1 MESGSGLLPGFR
13 QFRECISLPGGG
25 NAVRLCSAVSGS
37 AADPYELEL
46 MFVRVCNELYA
57 SGFSVETVTLSLILP
72 ETAQEPFL
80 RGMTACFLSLCGR
93 EGIVPGQVS
102 ARCEAYVASAAASLF
117 AVGISGKEEFMTEK
131 KKNPPCL
138 ADSSLN
144 DRGGM
149 REEKNAETVHGPED
163 PAGSAEE
170 NAAGPNHA
178 GKRQVL
184 PGEELYA
191 IGSTGCSGT
200 WLLEQKKR
208 GELSEHYAGSF
219 LDGAASLRNH
229 MSLKGLRQ
237 LVRMVP
243 STVYPVGEG
252 GVFAALWYFAEGER
266 FGFCADLKAIPVRQ
280 ETVEICEFFR
290 INPYMLA
297 GDGMALAVSGRG
309 EAFAREAAA
318 LGLTCRRIGMVTA
331 EKARILRNEDEV
343 RFLDR
348 PAPDALYQVLG
359 RQ

>member
-13 QFRECISLPGGG
+13 QFRECISLPGSG
-25 NAVRLCSAVSGS
+25 NAARLCSAVSGS

-117 AVGISGKEEFMTEK
+117 AVGISGNEESMARAK
-131 KKNPPCL
+131 K
-138 ADSSLN
+138 
-144 DRGGM
+144 
-149 REEKNAETVHGPED
+149 D
-163 PAGSAEE
+163 PSGSAEE
-170 NAAGPNHA
+170 NAAGPNHVVTVHAPQEPAGSAEENTASPNHA

-208 GELSEHYAGSF
+208 GELSGHYAGSF
-219 LDGAASLRNH
+219 LDDAASLRNH

-266 FGFCADLKAIPVRQ
+266 FGFCADLKTIPVRQ
-280 ETVEICEFFR
+280 ETVEICESFR